1 MSYSRPATKFG
12 LPQGNITWNPDF
24 TATQDDKGVWTGSV
38 TFTCNYSDIPRLLP
52 ELRSPCQEAGWNFMQ
67 LVGITVNNNEGDT
80 GTVSCKYSGTVSP
93 DYEFGDE
100 EDPDITTLTDSSNMS
115 STVEETP
122 IEQHPKYK
130 DVTDK
135 DKQLMQE
142 LKNGRF
148 KRAEVQPEDARLF
161 ETRVDDEGVE
171 QIEFTDELAIEL
183 ADFIS
188 SGVLTYL
195 NATPIYTYTYPS
207 PKQPTASV
215 LNKVGKIEPNPKGAP
230 SVTEGRNWLM
240 TALNFDYDGVIYTIS
255 GEFRL
260 SGKGGWDERIYGTSS

>member
-24 TATQDDKGVWTGSV
+24 TATRDDKGVWTGSV
-38 TFTCNYSDIPRLLP
+38 TFTCNYADIPNLVPYLK
-52 ELRSPCQEAGWNFMQ
+52 SPCQEPGWSFMG
-67 LVGITVNNNEGDT
+67 LTGVTVNNNEGDT
-80 GTVSCKYSGTVSP
+80 GTVSCKYSGMVTP

-100 EDPDITTLTDSSNMS
+100 EPEDNVLTDSSRMS
-115 STVEETP
+115 TTIEETP

-130 DVTDK
+130 DVTDV

-148 KRAEVQPEDARLF
+148 KLAKDQPEDALLF

-183 ADFIS
+183 AGFIS
-188 SGVLTYL
+188 QGILTYL
-195 NATPIYTYTYPS
+195 NPVSIYTYTYPS
-207 PKQPTASV
+207 NKKPSANV
-215 LNKVGKIEPNPKGAP
+215 LNKVGKVEPNPRNAP
-230 SVTEGRNWLM
+230 AVSAGRDWLM
-240 TALNFDYDGVIYTIS
+240 TALNYEDDGVVFTIT

-260 SGKGGWDERIYGTSS
+260 SGIDGWNPLIYTAS